1 MDKIGKRS
9 GLVTPKSPLG
19 AIPVAYLICGGS
31 KGLGGLPAAQLH
43 AKQSLERTCSNHT
56 Y

>member
-1 MDKIGKRS
+1 MGKIGKWR

-19 AIPVAYLICGGS
+19 AISVAYLTFGGS
-31 KGLGGLPAAQLH
+31 KGLGGLPVAQLH
-43 AKQSLERTCSNHT
+43 AKRSLERNCSKHV